1 MNILITGG
9 CGFLGA
15 RLARTLLKQ
24 GALSLAGE
32 PARQIERITLTDRA
46 PPPADLAGNT
56 RVAFVQ
62 GDLLEL
68 AQARSLPAAGTEV
81 IFHLAAAVSGECEAD
96 FDLGMRSNFDT
107 TRALLEAARAL
118 GTVPTFIFASSLAV
132 FGNPPG
138 FDLPELIRDDTLPT
152 PQSSYGI
159 QKYIGEQLVADFAR
173 KGFVRGRSV
182 RLMTVSVRP
191 GKPNGAASGFLSGMI
206 REPLAGLKGA
216 CPVPRETP
224 VALASP
230 ATTVDGIIRAAEATD
245 QEWGPL
251 MGMNLPALRTSVGA
265 MADALERVA
274 GKAGTA
280 LLDWT
285 PDPAIQKLVKT
296 WPGNVESV
304 RANKLGLQADKDF
317 ESVVRDYIRENP
329 GAVKLPIR

>member
-24 GALSLAGE
+24 GALSLGGE
-32 PARQIERITLTDRA
+32 PSRQIDRITLTDRA
-46 PPPADLAGNT
+46 PPPADLAGNAH
-56 RVAFVQ
+56 VAFVQ

-68 AQARSLPAAGTEV
+68 AESRKLPAAQTDAV
-81 IFHLAAAVSGECEAD
+81 FHLAAAVSGECEAD

-107 TRALLEAARAL
+107 TRALLEASRAL
-118 GTVPTFIFASSLAV
+118 GSRPIFIFASSLAV

-138 FDLPELIRDDTLPT
+138 FALPELIQDETLPT

-159 QKYIGEQLVADFAR
+159 QKLIGEQLVADYAR
-173 KGFVRGRSV
+173 KGFIRGRSV

-230 ATTVDGIIRAAEATD
+230 ATTVDGIIRVAEATD

-251 MGMNLPALRTSVGA
+251 TAMNLPALRTSVGE

-274 GKAGTA
+274 GKAATA

-285 PDPAIQKLVKT
+285 PDPAIQKLVRT
-296 WPGNVESV
+296 WPGNVASA
-304 RANKLGLQADKDF
+304 RANALGLQPDRDF
-317 ESVVRDYIRENP
+317 ESVVREYIRENA
-329 GAVKLPIR
+329 GAVKLPVR